1 MKIGEAIADECRHM
15 FTIPKLAA
23 ILLLMPIL
31 YAVLF
36 GFLYSHERI
45 TEMPVVVY
53 DGDNS
58 SLSRQIIQAFDATD
72 TFQVTGQRWN
82 QEDVV
87 QAVQSGE
94 ARVGL
99 IIPPNFTSGLQHGEN
114 VPILTFID
122 GSNLIYSN
130 SASRIANQVIM
141 SVSSGATLQ
150 TLDKQGMS
158 SEQAG
163 SLLNTIPYRSRVLYN
178 PVFNYEYYM
187 PIGVISAALQQCLL
201 LGIALSCTWQKEAG
215 SWGQFGVWRFSPW
228 KLALAKLT
236 PYFLIGLVNIVVS
249 FSIAHFG
256 FGIPFAGQLLP
267 MLFLALAFNFAVCG
281 LGFLFSVVSK
291 RQVDAIQ
298 ALMLIAM
305 PSFMLSGYTWPLEAM
320 PRVLRIIGECLPL
333 TQFLQGV
340 RNIVGKGLPLES
352 IWGNVMALGLIGLV
366 TLLISFLIYPL
377 TIRRY
382 SEDNPPITSQSNQ
395 PVPIADP
402 VHKG

>member
-1 MKIGEAIADECRHM
+1 MSTWRAIIEECRHM
-15 FTIPKLAA
+15 FSIPKLAA
-23 ILLLMPIL
+23 ILLLMPVL

-45 TEMPVVVY
+45 TDMPVIVY

-58 SLSRQIIQAFDATD
+58 ALSRQVIQAFDATD
-72 TFQVTGQRWN
+72 TFKVIGQRWN
-82 QEDVV
+82 EEDVV
-87 QAVQSGE
+87 QEVQNGV

-99 IIPPNFTSGLQHGEN
+99 IIPPNFSSGLQHGEN
-114 VPILTFID
+114 IPIMTFID
-122 GSNLIYSN
+122 GSNMIYSN

-141 SVSSGATLQ
+141 SISSGATLQ
-150 TLDKQGMS
+150 TLDKKGMS

-163 SLLNTIPYRSRVLYN
+163 ALLNAIPYRSRVLYN

-215 SWGQFGVWRFSPW
+215 LWHRFYDWRFAPW
-228 KLALAKLT
+228 KLAIAKLT
-236 PYFLIGLVNIVVS
+236 PYFLVGLVNVVVS

-256 FGIPFAGQLLP
+256 FGIPFVGQLWP
-267 MLFLALAFNFAVCG
+267 MLILSLGFNFALCG

-298 ALMLIAM
+298 VLMLIAM

-320 PRVLRIIGECLPL
+320 PRALRVIGECLPL

-340 RNIVGKGLPLES
+340 RSIVVKGLPMDQ
-352 IWGNVMALGLIGLV
+352 IWQNVIALGMIGLV
-366 TLLISFLIYPL
+366 TLLISFLIFPL
-377 TIRRY
+377 TMRRY
-382 SEDNPPITSQSNQ
+382 KEYDNESEHPTATLTTESLS
-395 PVPIADP
+395 
-402 VHKG
+402 K